1 MNALENEIMRIII
14 TLKPNNDSPAKA
26 GPTGR
31 LNQWVFVDTY
41 KLTNVCMIIDN
52 E

>member
-1 MNALENEIMRIII
+1 MDNECVGKWDNENYNHIK
-14 TLKPNNDSPAKA
+14 TKQWFA

-41 KLTNVCMIIDN
+41 KLTNVCMIIDD